1 MSGGYV
7 EDFGK
12 VYGCYSCGEIMGEYT
27 LSHEGYAMCSV
38 CKEPSVISLET
49 ALDVM
54 IDLQKKGHTFTSSY
68 YEDDDLLELEEEA
81 GD

>member
-12 VYGCYSCGEIMGEYT
+12 VYGCFNCGEIMGEYT
-27 LSHEGYAMCSV
+27 LSLEGYCMCST
-38 CKEPSVISLET
+38 CKEPTVISFET

-54 IDLQKKGHTFTSSY
+54 IDLQNQGHTFTPTY
-68 YEDDDLLELEEEA
+68 YDDDLEFAVVEE
-81 GD
+81 DS